1 VLSVARNPRADKLSG
16 SRQEL
21 KSRDALIERLLGVRS
36 PERPHRSVDWASL
49 EGAESDDE
57 IDPDEIDPDE
67 RIERGGGSA
76 SWLQS
81 SAVAHMTYTSSE
93 TSGQGENSVRDSL
106 DGLGGHALRDAK
118 LCDRAARSEGVKVQG
133 DEDRVRGWLH
143 HSVHVAQLQVKAQS
157 KAARLQARLDARFA
171 K

>member
-1 VLSVARNPRADKLSG
+1 MD
-16 SRQEL
+16 
-21 KSRDALIERLLGVRS
+21 
-36 PERPHRSVDWASL
+36 
-49 EGAESDDE
+49 GAESDDE

-67 RIERGGGSA
+67 RIERGKGGVF
-76 SWLQS
+76 WPQPL
-81 SAVAHMTYTSSE
+81 AVAHKAHTSPE
-93 TSGQGENSVRDSL
+93 LSGRGLDSVPDSM
-106 DGLGGHALRDAK
+106 DDPGGHAWRDAK
-118 LCDRAARSEGVKVQG
+118 LCDSAARGDGVKGEG